1 MSVEAEA
8 GTSTHAVVANDA
20 GASARERIAGGSG
33 GSGSPAGRSGRASAA
48 RPNPAQALADAR
60 VRVKNQVLRN
70 DRSSAFGVQEG
81 TWVTLWPGHMG
92 DRCPGDIGDIW
103 ALPALLVI
111 SPSPNTSQV
120 DERVQAPAFRR
131 QGSRGGRQKRRR
143 GACRRALRFRSIRPR
158 VHVRS

>member
-20 GASARERIAGGSG
+20 GASARERIAGGSGGSG

-70 DRSSAFGVQEG
+70 DRSSAFGISVQ
-81 TWVTLWPGHMG
+81 V
-92 DRCPGDIGDIW
+92 
-103 ALPALLVI
+103 
-111 SPSPNTSQV
+111 
-120 DERVQAPAFRR
+120 
-131 QGSRGGRQKRRR
+131 
-143 GACRRALRFRSIRPR
+143 
-158 VHVRS
+158 